1 MTPTAIQSLLTSV
14 GTVVTSA
21 ISWMGSVTGAVT
33 DTPLLLLFVAL
44 PLVGLGIGFFKRII
58 N

>member
-1 MTPTAIQSLLTSV
+1 MASILSSVTSV
-14 GTVVTSA
+14 VTAA
-21 ISWMGSVTGAVT
+21 IGWMGSVVT
-33 DTPLLLLFVAL
+33 SINASGNELLLLFTVL